1 MSDKTD
7 ALICCKCQVPLEMIK
22 TSFNYLRHNFSAE
35 VPKCPK
41 CGQVFISEE
50 LVRSKVVP
58 VEQLLE
64 DK

>member
-1 MSDKTD
+1 
-7 ALICCKCQVPLEMIK
+7 MIK
-22 TSFNYLRHNFSAE
+22 TSFDYLRHSFSAE

-50 LVRSKVVP
+50 LVQSRVVP
-58 VEQLLE
+58 VEQLRE